1 SGAGARKALRDD
13 VGVARLRSRHSRRL
27 RHRPRRSERRGQDDA
42 AEARCRTD
50 TSERREHRGA
60 RLLAARRR
68 ARTDAPD
75 RVRRAGSPAPPTV
88 RGGRNAR
95 ARAAPQP
102 DVERRARARAPR
114 APPHSARPQGRQ
126 ALGRPAGPGRTHSGA
141 REAARAAPARRAG
154 CVARPART
162 ARVPEHGDGSGERVG
177 GDRGALVAHRRR
189 PRAGVRSP
197 RHPLGV
203 ATAARRLDRRR
214 RREPS
219 AAHRSMHR
227 LGGRRPRAR
236 RHPREPYEA
245 ADDAARARER
255 PRVRRE
261 VAGARGRP
269 RGDRARLPRLR
280 RRRPRAQGGG
290 VVIWLGWRQQ
300 RTETVIA
307 AALLGFVAAFLV
319 PTGIE
324 MAHAYAHD
332 GLANCLGLNT
342 GPACGDAVSAFE
354 LRFSK
359 FTGLVGWFHLVPGLF
374 RVVLAAP
381 YVVELDHGTHRLA
394 WTQSITRFQ
403 WVRAKLALA
412 ITSTLV
418 AAAALIALYT
428 WWRVPFVHLDGRM
441 DNGAF
446 DAQGTVVLGYAL
458 FALGLALAV
467 GAVWRRGIPA
477 VLVSFVGYFV
487 ARIFVDTWLRQ
498 RFIAPKQLT
507 FSSGRGDP
515 PALWHA

>member
-1 SGAGARKALRDD
+1 
-13 VGVARLRSRHSRRL
+13 
-27 RHRPRRSERRGQDDA
+27 
-42 AEARCRTD
+42 
-50 TSERREHRGA
+50 
-60 RLLAARRR
+60 
-68 ARTDAPD
+68 
-75 RVRRAGSPAPPTV
+75 
-88 RGGRNAR
+88 
-95 ARAAPQP
+95 
-102 DVERRARARAPR
+102 
-114 APPHSARPQGRQ
+114 
-126 ALGRPAGPGRTHSGA
+126 
-141 REAARAAPARRAG
+141 
-154 CVARPART
+154 
-162 ARVPEHGDGSGERVG
+162 
-177 GDRGALVAHRRR
+177 
-189 PRAGVRSP
+189 
-197 RHPLGV
+197 
-203 ATAARRLDRRR
+203 
-214 RREPS
+214 
-219 AAHRSMHR
+219 M
-227 LGGRRPRAR
+227 
-236 RHPREPYEA
+236 
-245 ADDAARARER
+245 
-255 PRVRRE
+255 
-261 VAGARGRP
+261 
-269 RGDRARLPRLR
+269 
-280 RRRPRAQGGG
+280 
-290 VVIWLGWRQQ
+290 IWLGWRQQ
-300 RTETVIA
+300 RTETVIT

-359 FTGLVGWFHLVPGLF
+359 FTGLVGWFNLVPGLF
-374 RVVLAAP
+374 GVVLAAP
-381 YVVELDHGTHRLA
+381 YVLELEHGTHRLA

-515 PALWHA
+515 PALWHAWIISEGPSNAQGGPAVFPRGGCVAHAQHGFRATKACMASLGGHVHALFEPASRFWALQGIETALFAGVGVTLIAFAGWWTLRSE